1 MATPA
6 EKVKAVL
13 MINKP
18 LRSALNVALDNIF
31 IAAGLS
37 QLTLQDK
44 QSIWDMM
51 KTLLVVDQQYT
62 NIHVHWS

>member
-44 QSIWDMM
+44 
-51 KTLLVVDQQYT
+51 
-62 NIHVHWS
+62 